1 MNTPLKKYIRKNAP
15 TSKKIYLKGIK
26 KVVQYNIKVGW
37 ISVLAST
44 TTFND
49 DENE

>member
-1 MNTPLKKYIRKNAP
+1 MNTPFKLYIRKNAP
-15 TSKKIYLKGIK
+15 TSKKYFKGLK
-26 KVVQYNIKVGW
+26 KVIQYNIKVGW

-44 TTFND
+44 KTFND